1 MLCWWKCFLRWK
13 KYDCFMT
20 VPQNRYDPAI
30 PLLSLYSKELKTETP
45 TIICTLRIMAVSFT
59 IARWWKQPVS
69 IDG

>member
-1 MLCWWKCFLRWK
+1 
-13 KYDCFMT
+13 MT